1 MAVIYLKSKKGGS
14 TVQTAQR
21 LIKPVVEELGLILWD
36 TRFEKEGSRWYLR
49 YFIDKEGGVN
59 IKDCETVSRAIE
71 KLLDEADPI
80 EQSYTLEVSSPGIE
94 RELIKDWHFEMYAGS
109 KVHVRFI
116 RPVNGQRDFYGELL
130 SKNGDD
136 ITILL
141 GGDVEMSFHRAEAS
155 SVKLAADYET
165 GGQYE

>member
-1 MAVIYLKSKKGGS
+1 VAGKKGGG
-14 TVQTAQR
+14 TVRIA
-21 LIKPVVEELGLILWD
+21 EELVRPVIEERGLILWD

-49 YFIDKEGGVN
+49 YFIDKDGGVN
-59 IKDCETVSRAIE
+59 IADCEFVSRAVE

-94 RELIKDWHFEMYAGS
+94 RELVKDRHFEKYLGS
-109 KVHVRFI
+109 NVHVRFI
-116 RPVNGQRDFYGELL
+116 RPVNGERDFYGELL
-130 SKNGDD
+130 SRDGDE
-136 ITILL
+136 IKILL
-141 GGDVEMSFHRAEAS
+141 SGDVEMSFQRAEAA